1 MCAIGLT
8 YPFTHHINRLLMLLQ
23 EAGMIVDAPLE
34 RGAILAAVISLVQKI
49 DTKIGIQPT

>member
-23 EAGMIVDAPLE
+23 EAGMNVDAPLD
-34 RGAILAAVISLVQKI
+34 RGAILATVVSLVQKL
-49 DTKIGIQPT
+49 IQK